1 LTEEM
6 ATSLKEAQC
15 KRWWPVDSSQVDS
28 TRSVPHVKPFITR
41 SIQHRLIRHK
51 YHYTL
56 CFKKTGT
63 LFISF
68 IIHSNDDQFTQ
79 NFYQM

>member
-1 LTEEM
+1 VNTIINLQEEVIVHLVHSKCLPALLYGLEVCPLT
-6 ATSLKEAQC
+6 
-15 KRWWPVDSSQVDS
+15 
-28 TRSVPHVKPFITR
+28 
-41 SIQHRLIRHK
+41 
-51 YHYTL
+51 TL

-68 IIHSNDDQFTQ
+68 IIHSNDDQFTR

>member
-1 LTEEM
+1 MEYAGLEVERNKRQFGNCQ
-6 ATSLKEAQC
+6 SVSCRFNIVYQC
-15 KRWWPVDSSQVDS
+15 
-28 TRSVPHVKPFITR
+28 
-41 SIQHRLIRHK
+41 
-51 YHYTL
+51 TL

>member
-1 LTEEM
+1 MYVFLIL
-6 ATSLKEAQC
+6 TSLLITTMMSD
-15 KRWWPVDSSQVDS
+15 VDKIS
-28 TRSVPHVKPFITR
+28 HN
-41 SIQHRLIRHK
+41 
-51 YHYTL
+51 TL

-68 IIHSNDDQFTQ
+68 IIHSNDDQFTR